1 MKLLYYKKNCLEI
14 FSTSFSNI
22 LNSRT
27 SSFSLCWT
35 LRSNGLKY
43 NLKQPNVAIYQEI
56 KQIINTATIKIKQ
69 IHFVRSASGI
79 ELVRESLVD
88 VIVLIDGL
96 PFPISPPDAMKL
108 TGKEAA
114 NSYHKFSLP
123 FIVNSTLY
131 IISVPLK

>member
-22 LNSRT
+22 LNNRT

-43 NLKQPNVAIYQEI
+43 NLKQPNVAICQEI

-69 IHFVRSASGI
+69 IHFLRSASGI